1 MTHTTRQHAGLHHG
15 CPLQATDSDEY
26 GGTAPFSEA
35 EARIIKLIAEG
46 SPLRSFVNL
55 HSGEFAL
62 YAPWDSQ
69 QKLAVG
75 QPVGP
80 GFILA
85 AAAASKTHP
94 GPACGCRILVAPAA
108 AWRGS
113 LWELLPAPSTAV
125 CSAAT
130 LPSSWRNG

>member
-1 MTHTTRQHAGLHHG
+1 MPQKFAAVPCLPSTEHMTRRHADLDHG

-35 EARIIKLIAEG
+35 EARIIKLIAED

-85 AAAASKTHP
+85 AAAARDVTTHCE
-94 GPACGCRILVAPAA
+94 PACGCGNPC
-108 AWRGS
+108 G
-113 LWELLPAPSTAV
+113 P
-125 CSAAT
+125 
-130 LPSSWRNG
+130 